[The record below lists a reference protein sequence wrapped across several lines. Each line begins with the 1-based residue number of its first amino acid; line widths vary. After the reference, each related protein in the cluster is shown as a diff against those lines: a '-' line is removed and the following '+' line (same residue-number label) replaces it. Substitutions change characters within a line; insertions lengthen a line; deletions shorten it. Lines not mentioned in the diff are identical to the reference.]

1 MGNMSYVVAT
11 MKKMKIENLGGIQRH
26 NQREFK
32 NHSNKEIDPSRTNQN
47 YDLVNSRP
55 INYQEKIMDYINAN
69 KKSTRAVRKDAVIVD
84 EWIISSDNEFFKGID
99 NPESVR
105 AYFETAKRYFEK
117 NYGESNI
124 KYANVHLDETTP
136 HMHMGIVPLTKDG
149 RLSSKTFFTRQELKK
164 IQDDLPKYMQ
174 EHGFA
179 VERGHEDGERKK
191 LTVKEYKDMQ
201 REKKEFDAEIR
212 SMALDVISEVRP
224 ETKVKDEVFDKHR
237 QKTNDLVSFSNR
249 YGFESRPVATPEGRN
264 QIGDWFS
271 LKILMDLAKKYAQE
285 FFQKLRKRKEE
296 IDKKTSELR
305 KMQEKEIPLVQEQ
318 INAKQQELDNYKAHQ
333 MWNMRN
339 NRGPKL

>member
-1 MGNMSYVVAT
+1 MSYIVAT

-32 NHSNKEIDPSRTNQN
+32 NHSNKEIDPSRTNRN
-47 YDLVNSRP
+47 YDLVNSSP

-69 KKSTRAVRKDAVIVD
+69 KKSERAVRKDAVIVD
-84 EWIISSDNEFFKGID
+84 EWIISSDNEFFKGIN
-99 NPESVR
+99 NPERVR

-117 NYGESNI
+117 SYGESNI

-174 EHGFA
+174 AHGFS

-224 ETKVKDEVFDKHR
+224 EAKVKDEVFNKHK
-237 QKTNDLVSFSNR
+237 QKTNDFASFSDR
-249 YGFESRPVATPEGRN
+249 YGFEAEPVATPEGRN
-264 QIGDWFS
+264 QIGDWIN
-271 LKILMDLAKKYAQE
+271 LKVLVEMAKKYAQE
-285 FFQKLRKRKEE
+285 FFEKIRKRKEE
-296 IDKKTSELR
+296 IDKKTNELR

-339 NRGPKL
+339 NIGPKL